1 MDHISITTLFSVLIF
16 LIFTVAFFS
25 AAETSMMALN
35 RYRLRHLA
43 KQNNHGAKRAE
54 ELLKRPDKLLGMV
67 LIGTT
72 CVTIYIPVLGTIIAL
87 RLWGEHSVAIFTAV
101 LATIVIIFCEIL
113 PKTLAAVYPEK
124 IALPSTIV
132 LKTLMVVS
140 APFIWLL
147 NSIVNQITRAFGVS
161 IHEVRQDHLSPEELH
176 TLVRDGALLP
186 QRRRGMLLSILDLE
200 KSKVEDI
207 MIPRNDVIGID
218 INDDIDTIIEQISA
232 SQHTRLPVYK
242 DDINDII
249 GILHMRNLSRFLH
262 LEEPTKEE
270 FLKLCHQPYFIPEST
285 PLHTQLFNF
294 QKSKE
299 RIGLVVDEYGDV
311 LGIVT
316 LEDILEEIV
325 GQFTSDF
332 ANTTQDITPEKDG
345 SYIIAGS
352 ANLREINRTLKW
364 DLPSR
369 GTKTLNGLILEM
381 LESIPESSVCLQIDD
396 YLIELLQ
403 IKDNSIKSVRIM
415 RKYRKEKE
423 DQETENL

>member
-1 MDHISITTLFSVLIF
+1 LVGILIF
-16 LIFTVAFFS
+16 LIITVAFFS

-35 RYRLRHLA
+35 RYRIRHLA
-43 KQNNHGAKRAE
+43 KQNNRGAKRAE

-72 CVTIYIPVLGTIIAL
+72 CVTFFIPVLGTIIAL
-87 RLWGEHSVAIFTAV
+87 RLWGQHSVASVTFA
-101 LATIVIIFCEIL
+101 LATIVIIFSEIL
-113 PKTLAAVYPEK
+113 PKTLAALYPEK
-124 IALPSTIV
+124 IGLPSTLI
-132 LKTLMVVS
+132 LKSLMVVS
-140 APFIWLL
+140 GPFIWLL
-147 NSIVNQITRAFGVS
+147 NYIVNQITKLFGIN

-176 TLVRDGALLP
+176 TIVRDGALLP
-186 QRRRGMLLSILDLE
+186 QRRRSMLLSILDLE

-294 QKSKE
+294 QKVKE

-403 IKDNSIKSVRIM
+403 IKDNSIKSVRII

>member
-1 MDHISITTLFSVLIF
+1 MDDISITSLIGILVF
-16 LIFTVAFFS
+16 LLFTVAFFS

-35 RYRLRHLA
+35 RYRIRHLA
-43 KQNNHGAKRAE
+43 KQNNKSAKCAE
-54 ELLKRPDKLLGMV
+54 ELLQRPDKLLGMV

-72 CVTIYIPVLGTIIAL
+72 CVTLAIPVLGTIIAL
-87 RLWGEHSVAIFTAV
+87 RLWGDHSVFIFSFFV
-101 LATIVIIFCEIL
+101 GLVVIIFCEIL

-124 IALPSTIV
+124 IGLRSAII
-132 LKTLMVVS
+132 LKSLMLVS
-140 APFIWLL
+140 SPIIWLL
-147 NSIVNQITRAFGVS
+147 NNTVNQITKMFGVS
-161 IHEVRQDHLSPEELH
+161 IHEVRPDHLSPEELH
-176 TLVRDGALLP
+176 SIVRDGALLP
-186 QRRRGMLLSILDLE
+186 QRGRGMLLSILELE
-200 KSKVEDI
+200 KSKVDDI
-207 MIPRNDVIGID
+207 MIPSNDVIGID
-218 INDDIDTIIEQISA
+218 IDDDMDSIIEQISA

-242 DDINDII
+242 SDINEII
-249 GILHMRNLSRFLH
+249 GILHMRNLSRFML
-262 LEEPTKEE
+262 LEEPSIGE
-270 FLKLCHQPYFIPEST
+270 LVKLCHQPYFIPEST

-332 ANTTQDITPEKDG
+332 SNTTQDITPEKGG

-364 DLPSR
+364 NLPSR
-369 GTKTLNGLILEM
+369 GTKTLNGLIIEM
-381 LESIPESSVCLQIDD
+381 LEDIPESSVCLQIDD

-403 IKDNSIKSVRIM
+403 IKDNTIKSARITH
-415 RKYRKEKE
+415 KIHKEKE
-423 DQETENL
+423 NQETENL

>member
-1 MDHISITTLFSVLIF
+1 MNTISLTSLFSILIF
-16 LIFTVAFFS
+16 LIILAAFFA

-43 KQNNHGAKRAE
+43 KQNNRSAKRAE
-54 ELLKRPDKLLGMV
+54 DLLKRPDKLIGMI
-67 LIGTT
+67 LICNT
-72 CVTIYIPVLGTIIAL
+72 CIIELLPVVATLIAL
-87 RLWGEHSVAIFTAV
+87 RLWGEGSV
-101 LATIVIIFCEIL
+101 LAATAILIIVVLILCEIM
-113 PKTLAAVYPEK
+113 PKTLAALYPEK
-124 IALPSTIV
+124 IALPATWLLTPLQLI
-132 LKTLMVVS
+132 LQPVV
-140 APFIWLL
+140 WLL
-147 NSIVNQITRAFGVS
+147 NGIVNKLTKTFGVDINES
-161 IHEVRQDHLSPEELH
+161 RQDHLSAEELH

-200 KSKVEDI
+200 KSQVDDI
-207 MIPRNDVIGID
+207 MIPRNDVIGIN
-218 INDDIDTIIEQISA
+218 INEDIDTIIEQIST
-232 SQHTRLPVYK
+232 SQHTRLPVFK

-262 LEEPTKEE
+262 LEEPTKQEL
-270 FLKLCHQPYFIPEST
+270 LKLCQQPYFIPEST

-364 DLPSR
+364 NLPSR
-369 GTKTLNGLILEM
+369 GTKTLNGLIMEM
-381 LESIPESSVCLQIDD
+381 LEDIPESSVCLQIDD

-415 RKYRKEKE
+415 RKHGKEKE